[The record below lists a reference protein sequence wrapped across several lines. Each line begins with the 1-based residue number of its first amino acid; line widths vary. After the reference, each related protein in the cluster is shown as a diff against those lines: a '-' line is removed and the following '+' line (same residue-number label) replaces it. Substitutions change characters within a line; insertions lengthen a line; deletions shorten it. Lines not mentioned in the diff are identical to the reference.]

1 MDEDNAFTEARNFY
15 SKQNASSLVF
25 FIKLL
30 FYAHWYCGILIP
42 TGDLF
47 IKFVHIFMQAH
58 IVVFWY
64 PPEVSPRTSIIPS
77 GCPPPGGGE
86 GPEACCLTPTTW
98 FNMHSRY
105 SQDSFNILD
114 TISVISISISSGPLS
129 NTNNMIQYA
138 FSIFSRFIQYSQYYL
153 STISISISS
162 GQLSNINN
170 ILQYAFSICI
180 FNIPNFPL
188 GSSQHPQACWQCLTL
203 TTCFNMQCI
212 LA

>member
-15 SKQNASSLVF
+15 WKQNASSMKILHQYSVPNSY
-25 FIKLL
+25 

-47 IKFVHIFMQAH
+47 IKSVHIFMQAH

-105 SQDSFNILD
+105 SQDSFNILN
-114 TISVISISISSGPLS
+114 TISAISISISSGPLS
-129 NTNNMIQYA
+129 NTSNMIQYA
-138 FSIFSRFIQYSQYYL
+138 FSIFSRFIQYS
-153 STISISISS
+153 
-162 GQLSNINN
+162 
-170 ILQYAFSICI
+170 
-180 FNIPNFPL
+180 
-188 GSSQHPQACWQCLTL
+188 
-203 TTCFNMQCI
+203 
-212 LA
+212 

>member
-64 PPEVSPRTSIIPS
+64 PPEVSPSTSIIPS
-77 GCPPPGGGE
+77 GCPPRGGGE
-86 GPEACCLTPTTW
+86 GPEACCLTPTTC

-105 SQDSFNILD
+105 SQDSFNILN
-114 TISVISISISSGPLS
+114 TLSVISIPISSGLLS
-129 NTNNMIQYA
+129 HTNNMIQYV
-138 FSIFSRFIQYSQYYL
+138 FSM
-153 STISISISS
+153 
-162 GQLSNINN
+162 
-170 ILQYAFSICI
+170 CI
-180 FNIPNFPL
+180 FNFPNFL
-188 GSSQHPQACWQCLTL
+188 SVSFHYSEHPQACLQCLTP
-203 TTCFNMQCI
+203 TTCFNMLCTI
-212 LA
+212 ISLSRGAIMSL